1 MGKVWDKTGSS
12 DQTPLRL
19 TDVRQLEL
27 VLEGADLGSHT
38 RPVVTM
44 TRVSIRRLV
53 TSPMSPVSPMV
64 VTIPVCA
71 AWARA

>member
-1 MGKVWDKTGSS
+1 MGKVWDKTRSS

-38 RPVVTM
+38 RPMVAM
-44 TRVSIRRLV
+44 ARVSITSLV
-53 TSPMSPVSPMV
+53 TSPMSPVCLVV

>member
-1 MGKVWDKTGSS
+1 MGKVWDKTSSS

-27 VLEGADLGSHT
+27 MLEGTNLGSHA
-38 RPVVTM
+38 RPVV
-44 TRVSIRRLV
+44 TRVSIRSLV
-53 TSPMSPVSPMV
+53 TSPVSLMV

-71 AWARA
+71 AWARS